1 MRTEKKVEG
10 AWATRGRKQGWKDA
24 APGQG
29 ALAPPE
35 GLSLQAP
42 RQNSKDC
49 TPGVLCPDPQLC
61 CLHGRRRKHT
71 SGPFLPCLREVQKTI

>member
-42 RQNSKDC
+42 RQNSQ
-49 TPGVLCPDPQLC
+49 G
-61 CLHGRRRKHT
+61 LHSWR
-71 SGPFLPCLREVQKTI
+71 SLS